1 MVNASDGTANRHDIS
16 ESAAELTR
24 MSDASPEDLAA
35 YYDKWAQS
43 YDADLPEMGY
53 DAPIRAAD
61 IMRAQNVPFDA
72 PILDAGCGTGLTGVA
87 LAKAGYTDITGID
100 ISLESLQVAEAKGVY
115 RHLKKR
121 SMNKPLAF
129 GDNGF
134 AAVQCIGTLT
144 YVREKRKLMAE
155 FCRVVK
161 RGGIVSFTQRADLY
175 DETFVKVLT
184 ATTRAGLW
192 EQVSHSDPMP
202 YLPNHKDFGDKT
214 HVFYD
219 VYRVK

>member
-1 MVNASDGTANRHDIS
+1 MVDASTGDAHRHDVSNSASDLSSMTGAT
-16 ESAAELTR
+16 
-24 MSDASPEDLAA
+24 PEALAA
-35 YYDKWAQS
+35 YYDNWAGS
-43 YDADLPEMGY
+43 YDADLPKMGY
-53 DAPIRAAD
+53 DAPVRAAK
-61 IMRAQNVPFDA
+61 IMRDHDLALDA
-72 PILDAGCGTGLTGVA
+72 PILDAGCGTGLTGQE
-87 LAKAGYTDITGID
+87 LARAGYRDLTGID
-100 ISLESLQVAEAKGVY
+100 LSLESLQAAEAKGVY

-121 SMNKPLAF
+121 DMNKPLAF

-161 RGGIVSFTQRADLY
+161 RGGIVSFTHRADLY

-192 EQVSHSDPMP
+192 EQISHSDPMP

>member
-1 MVNASDGTANRHDIS
+1 MVDASDGDANRHDIS
-16 ESAAELTR
+16 DSASELTR
-24 MSDASPEDLAA
+24 MTDADPQRLAA
-35 YYDKWAQS
+35 YYDKWAES
-43 YDADLPEMGY
+43 YDADLPKMGY
-53 DAPIRAAD
+53 DAPVHAAAIMVAQD
-61 IMRAQNVPFDA
+61 IAFDA
-72 PILDAGCGTGLTGVA
+72 PILDAGCGTGLTGQE
-87 LAKAGYTDITGID
+87 LARAGYTDLTGID
-100 ISLESLQVAEAKGVY
+100 LSLESLQAAEAKGVY

-121 SMNKPLAF
+121 DMNKPLAF

-161 RGGIVSFTQRADLY
+161 RGGIVSFTHRADLY
-175 DETFVKVLT
+175 DAAFIKVLT

-202 YLPNHKDFGDKT
+202 YLPNHKDFGDKK

>member
-1 MVNASDGTANRHDIS
+1 MVNASNGTANRHDIS
-16 ESAAELTR
+16 ESAADLTR

-35 YYDKWAQS
+35 YYDKWAGS
-43 YDADLPEMGY
+43 YDTDLPKMGY
-53 DAPIRAAD
+53 DAPMRAAA
-61 IMRAQNVPFDA
+61 IMQGQGVALDA
-72 PILDAGCGTGLTGVA
+72 PILDAGCGTGLTGLA
-87 LAKAGYTDITGID
+87 LADLGYRDITGID
-100 ISLESLQVAEAKGVY
+100 ISLESLQAAEAKGVY

-121 SMNKPLAF
+121 DMNKPLAF

-134 AAVQCIGTLT
+134 GAVQCIGTLT
-144 YVREKRKLMAE
+144 YVREVRKLFAE

-161 RGGIVSFTQRADLY
+161 RGGIISFTQRADLY
-175 DETFVKVLT
+175 DGAFAKAIQ
-184 ATTRAGLW
+184 ATVRAGLW

-202 YLPNHKDFGDKT
+202 YLPNHQDFGDQK